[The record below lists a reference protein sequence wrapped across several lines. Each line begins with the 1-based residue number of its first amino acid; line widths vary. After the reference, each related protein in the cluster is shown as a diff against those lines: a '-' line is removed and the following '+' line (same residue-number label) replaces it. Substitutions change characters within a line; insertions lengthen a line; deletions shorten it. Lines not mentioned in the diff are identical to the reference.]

1 MGNAALNK
9 DKGTLLLKDVSKLLI
24 WEGLKIFNASQHN
37 LVAESSSPFSPQKIK
52 GLIFVVMPGN
62 GGAGKKASGLM
73 IHSVSHRASQGSGY
87 SFLKYPTRSFSILTA
102 LDL

>member
-37 LVAESSSPFSPQKIK
+37 LVAESSPPSPR
-52 GLIFVVMPGN
+52 
-62 GGAGKKASGLM
+62 KKSR
-73 IHSVSHRASQGSGY
+73 V
-87 SFLKYPTRSFSILTA
+87 
-102 LDL
+102 